1 MPVTLKIFE
10 YDHMFFGVL
19 LNAPPCGR
27 VYAAILDIYDVM
39 FTDKPLYVEMLFS
52 GSSRSTAV
60 VVNQSNISEV
70 LHPIPLEFPA
80 TYTTYKA
87 RSDNSV
93 EITYDVTTKPRF
105 VEYLVNL
112 LKTSETRDVFELKD
126 PR

>member
-1 MPVTLKIFE
+1 MLVTLKIFE